1 MPEKENSL
9 IAYNDLKRLIIEPGF
24 CTLCGA
30 CEAACPV
37 HALRVKEDRLEYTHD
52 CSQYMDFCPIC
63 YDVCPHSE
71 PLLLESFG
79 FVTGAPNRRESLGY
93 YRRVLLARAADPVLR
108 KLSHGGGVVTT
119 ILTNSIQKGI
129 IDSAVVSRKEKN
141 VTLGLEPSIVLVPD
155 DVLSAVDAE
164 FFPSAVAKAFGNA
177 VHEYGKTTIAFV
189 GTPCQVLALRK
200 LESWQ
205 HKIVGSLKVV
215 IGMMCLWSF
224 SLGHLLQGIEADKG
238 IKPGDIER
246 ITLDGEYSLYMKDR
260 IEPMSINDA
269 RKYILK
275 GCITCSDY
283 SAQLADISV
292 GSAYPIEEWSVVI
305 IRTKTGEEL
314 FDSALDN
321 GRIETKELEEEPDVF
336 AHITEMANLKRNVAL
351 EEIDKIRAAN
361 MPTPPK
367 LSLLQ
372 PPNLKSPPKE
382 ISILSSLSVLQVMTS
397 GAMTIS
403 PDTTTE
409 QLLNIMT
416 KYHHMGYPIVDENGE
431 LVGIVTF
438 EDIMKIPQMDRSKV
452 RVSSIRHEK
461 LFTVYPDDTA
471 LDAYK
476 AIIEHGIGRVLVV
489 DRKDP
494 KKLLGIITRTDIM
507 HVLSWPKP
515 K

>member
-1 MPEKENSL
+1 M
-9 IAYNDLKRLIIEPGF
+9 
-24 CTLCGA
+24 
-30 CEAACPV
+30 
-37 HALRVKEDRLEYTHD
+37 
-52 CSQYMDFCPIC
+52 
-63 YDVCPHSE
+63 
-71 PLLLESFG
+71 
-79 FVTGAPNRRESLGY
+79 
-93 YRRVLLARAADPVLR
+93 
-108 KLSHGGGVVTT
+108 
-119 ILTNSIQKGI
+119 
-129 IDSAVVSRKEKN
+129 
-141 VTLGLEPSIVLVPD
+141 
-155 DVLSAVDAE
+155 
-164 FFPSAVAKAFGNA
+164 
-177 VHEYGKTTIAFV
+177 
-189 GTPCQVLALRK
+189 
-200 LESWQ
+200 
-205 HKIVGSLKVV
+205 KVV